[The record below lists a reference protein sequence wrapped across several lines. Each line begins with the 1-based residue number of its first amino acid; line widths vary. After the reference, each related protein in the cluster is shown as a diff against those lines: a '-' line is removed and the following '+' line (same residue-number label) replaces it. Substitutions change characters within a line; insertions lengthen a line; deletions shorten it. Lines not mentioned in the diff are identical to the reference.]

1 MISGGDVGG
10 AKTHVLSLL
19 AGLCKEDKICLLCF
33 TEGEFAEE
41 ARTLGIPTTVMGGKN
56 LFKVAQAIYELI
68 CKDGYELIHCH
79 GARANLMAML
89 LRRKLSVP
97 MVSTVHSDYRLDY
110 IGRPFANLTF
120 GNINRIALPRFD
132 AWVSVSDPMTKTLS
146 IRGFD
151 PQRIFTL
158 YNGVDFSA
166 ELPHVS
172 REEYFRKIG
181 LETEADS
188 VVFGIAARINPVK
201 DMTTLVT
208 AFAPVAKLH
217 PSARLI
223 IAGQGEE
230 EEAIRAL
237 ADKLCPKGS
246 VCFAGWEKDIN
257 SFYHAID
264 VNLLTSI
271 SEGFPYALPEGARMR
286 CATISSMVGGVP
298 SLIDHGINGLL
309 FTPKDVDA
317 LKEHM
322 LYFIEHPKEREEMG
336 LALYNKTKEKFSL
349 SVMLQTQREIYKRIL
364 ERRKRNKTRDG
375 VVICG
380 AYGKGNKGDNTIL
393 SAMVDQLY
401 HIDRDLPIHVL
412 SRNPSQTRG
421 CAAVNSLYSFR
432 LWKCGKL
439 LKKSELYIS
448 GGGTLMQDSTS
459 TRSLL
464 YYLYSIRQAKKA
476 GCKVMLYGC
485 GIGPIHREKNRK
497 RTQKCL
503 DRYADLICVRDRQSL
518 NFLKDLGVTKPTIH
532 LTADPALLA
541 DAGDVNYLHSCGLD
555 PKENYALFSLRPW
568 QGYEE
573 KDFIRIVEYVYNT
586 HKLVPVLYCM
596 EPKRDLAVL
605 RSLAKSLHCPYLIL
619 DADSDGKQTLTL
631 IKRMSLV
638 VSMRLH
644 TLIFAAGQG
653 IPMVGIVYDP
663 KVSGFLDDLGT
674 KHYLPLSET
683 SQDRAEQCIDS
694 ALADCSYSQ
703 EQIQHLRT
711 LAAEN
716 EHHAKQLL
724 NGQWKMD
731 NGQ

>member
-19 AGLCKEDKICLLCF
+19 AGLCREDTAKLLCF
-33 TEGEFAEE
+33 TEGDFAQE
-41 ARTLGIPTTVMGGKN
+41 ARELGIPTLVLSGKN
-56 LFKVAQAIYELI
+56 PLSVSRQILDLI
-68 CKDGYELIHCH
+68 RTEGYEILHCH
-79 GARANLMAML
+79 GARANLMALL
-89 LRRKLSVP
+89 LRKKLSIP
-97 MVSTVHSDYRLDY
+97 AVSTVHSDYRLDY

-132 AWVSVSDPMTKTLS
+132 AWISVSRPMTQTLS
-146 IRGFD
+146 VRGFD

-158 YNGVDFSA
+158 HNGVDFSL

-181 LETEADS
+181 LDFEENS

-201 DMTTLVT
+201 DMTTLVK
-208 AFAPVAKLH
+208 AFARAVQSH
-217 PSARLI
+217 PSCRLI
-223 IAGQGEE
+223 IAGRGEE
-230 EEAIRAL
+230 EDAIRAL
-237 ADKLCPKGS
+237 ANKLCPQGS

-271 SEGFPYALPEGARMR
+271 SEGFPYALPEGARMK
-286 CATISSMVGGVP
+286 CATIASMVGGVP
-298 SLIDHGINGLL
+298 TLIDHGINGLL
-309 FTPKDVDA
+309 FTPGDA
-317 LKEHM
+317 EGLSKHM
-322 LYFIEHPKEREEMG
+322 HYFIEHPQERETMG
-336 LALYNKTKEKFSL
+336 QALYEKTKENFSL
-349 SVMLQTQREIYKRIL
+349 SVMIRTQREIYERIL
-364 ERRKRNKTRDG
+364 LRRQRQKDRDG

-412 SRNPSQTRG
+412 SRDPAQTRG
-421 CAAVNSLYSFR
+421 CAAVNSLHSFR
-432 LWKCGKL
+432 LRKCGKL
-439 LKKSELYIS
+439 LRKSELYIR

-459 TRSLL
+459 TRSIL
-464 YYLYSIRQAKKA
+464 YYLCSIRQAKKA

-485 GIGPIHREKNRK
+485 GIGPIHREKNR
-497 RTQKCL
+497 RRATACL
-503 DRYADLICVRDRQSL
+503 NRYADVICVRDHQSL
-518 NFLKDLGVTKPTIH
+518 EFLRELGVDKPEIH

-541 DAGDVNYLHSCGLD
+541 QAGDVNYLHTCGLD
-555 PKENYALFSLRPW
+555 PKEKYALFSLRPW
-568 QGYEE
+568 EGYREQ
-573 KDFIRIVEYVYNT
+573 DFVHIVEYVYKT
-586 HKLVPVLYCM
+586 HKLLPILYCM
-596 EPKRDLAVL
+596 EPKRDLPVL
-605 RSLAKSLHCPYLIL
+605 QSLAKNLSCPYFIL
-619 DADSDGKQTLTL
+619 DADSNGKQTLSL
-631 IKRMSLV
+631 IQRMSLV

-683 SQDRAEQCIDS
+683 DPAHAEPCIDQ
-694 ALADCSYSQ
+694 ALADLSYSQ
-703 EQIQHLRT
+703 DQVQQLRT

-716 EHHAKQLL
+716 EHHAEKLL
-724 NGQWKMD
+724 RG
-731 NGQ
+731 